1 MFCIPHLQ
9 QAVAHRFSSHRST
22 IRA

>member
-9 QAVAHRFSSHRST
+9 QAVAHRFSFHRST